1 VIAHR
6 RNTSGRPAA
15 PKTRALVSVALGAGL
30 IAGGLLTIPPRA
42 VPAVTPSFAP
52 EWPTARGAFHVHS
65 QRSDGAGTIDS
76 IAQAAARANLQF
88 VVITDHGDG
97 TRPPEPPQYRAGV
110 LVLDGVEI
118 STDGGHYVAVGLPA
132 APYPLGG
139 FAEDVVDDVRR
150 FGGLGVA
157 AHPGSA
163 KPELAWQAWDAPVD
177 GLEWLNADSEW
188 RDEPWPVLAASLL
201 SYPLRPVETI
211 ARLLDRPDAVLRQ
224 WDNLARQRRVA
235 AVAAADA
242 HARIAWAHSDTASDD
257 TVLAHVP
264 SYEASFAAFAN
275 HVILSSPLTGRADV
289 DAALV
294 LEALREG
301 RVVTVIDGVA
311 RLGALDLRATSGGNV
326 ARPGEY
332 LDLNGPAVIEAR
344 IAAASGT
351 RLVVRRDGE
360 PIYDTQEPALRIDV
374 GGTPGAYRLEAFLAG
389 QDERRDIPWVL
400 ANPFYVGL
408 RERHRAGAGRDP
420 VESKVTTRTPVAVE
434 AWQAEASGGSSSAL
448 DVISLEDGGQ
458 ALAWRFSLARGPRAR
473 QFAAVRFPLPDG
485 LGTHDRILLRL
496 RGDRPARIWVQ
507 LRARPDAANEMPPR
521 WGRTVPVHEEFTDH
535 QLPLESFRMLGGAE
549 SRELTADA
557 IDSLLLVAD
566 TVNTSPGSGA
576 TIQIRDLWLAH

>member
-1 VIAHR
+1 MIAHWLDTGR
-6 RNTSGRPAA
+6 RPAA
-15 PKTRALVSVALGAGL
+15 PKRRALVSVALGAGL

-52 EWPTARGAFHVHS
+52 EWPVARGAFHVHS
-65 QRSDGAGTIDS
+65 QRSDGAGTLED
-76 IAQAAARANLQF
+76 IARAAARADLQF

-110 LVLDGVEI
+110 LVIDGVEI
-118 STDGGHYVAVGLPA
+118 STDEGHYVAVGLPA
-132 APYPLGG
+132 VPYPLGG

-157 AHPGSA
+157 AHPGSP

-177 GLEWLNADSEW
+177 GIEWLNADSEW
-188 RDEPWPVLAASLL
+188 RDEPWPVLAASLF

-211 ARLLDRPDAVLRQ
+211 ARLLDRPDAVLRR
-224 WDNLARQRRVA
+224 WDELTGQRRVA
-235 AVAAADA
+235 AVGAADA
-242 HARIAWAHSDTASDD
+242 HARIAWAHADAASDE
-257 TVLAHVP
+257 TVLARIP

-275 HVILSSPLTGRADV
+275 EVILSAPLTGTADV

-301 RVVTVIDGVA
+301 RVVTVIGGAA
-311 RLGALDLRATSGGNV
+311 RLGAIEMRATSGGNA

-344 IAAASGT
+344 IAAPSGT

-360 PIYDTQEPALRIDV
+360 AIYDTQEPALRIDV

-389 QDERRDIPWVL
+389 QDERRDIPWVM

-408 RERHRAGAGRDP
+408 RALHRADAARDA
-420 VESKVTTRTPVAVE
+420 VEPDVTTRTPVTVE
-434 AWQAEASGGSSSAL
+434 AWRAEASGGSSSAL

-458 ALAWRFSLARGPRAR
+458 ALAWRFSLARGPRDR

-485 LGTHDRILLRL
+485 IGTHDRILLRL
-496 RGDRPARIWVQ
+496 RGERPARIWVQ
-507 LRARPDAANEMPPR
+507 LRARPESANEMAPR
-521 WGRTVPVHEEFTDH
+521 WGRTVPVHEEFTEH
-535 QLPLESFRMLGGAE
+535 ELPLESFRMLGGAE
-549 SRELTADA
+549 RRELTADA

-566 TVNTSPGSGA
+566 TVNTSPGSEA
-576 TIQIRDLWLAH
+576 TIVITDLWLAR